1 MKNRFTLLFL
11 LFFVVFYQF
20 ALSQSPNWFNT
31 KDEIIAIHPRVGFQY
46 DLYFTDFNGFLGT
59 VDCGLFKKG
68 FGWGIPIGIGF
79 EKYITD
85 KSFASLFFDYHIN
98 KGYLVQE
105 ITFPMR
111 DLNNGKVI
119 TVNTENQ
126 LNVAINYLEISPN
139 YGMNF
144 ISRNN
149 ILTRLSGSIKLSLP
163 ITNTFEQTEKIISP
177 EGAVFI
183 NSGDIRTK
191 IRPLADGKIQT
202 MNQPLITPELGIEA
216 LTKDFGTYKFSLG
229 YQVND
234 YTSDSKWNSLQFKF
248 EAGYRFAI
256 HKPEEKPKPEP
267 VITPSVE
274 PVPIPSP
281 LPPDPVLSIKN
292 IDIQGQIEIGNEL
305 LSSLP
310 IVNSVFFSNNSVSIP
325 SNYKFTGKLGNYF
338 SGDAVLAHNYLL
350 TRIAEI
356 IKKNPSSSIVLQS
369 STSNEPNEQKL
380 PELSS
385 GRANS
390 LKQSLINVGIPENKI
405 KLEVLTYPKNP
416 SNQDF
421 PEGIEENQRV
431 DIIVKNAPLQEYVDL
446 QKYANFKGV
455 AKVELMALDL
465 GGKSVEISNN
475 HSNSKLVISKSGTYE
490 IPLDYR
496 LDDNFKPDELVLKYN
511 LNGKNQSIEKIINY
525 ENYSKKQV
533 DLNLENFVA
542 ILRFDY
548 NSAIISEANKQ
559 LLQQLAQKLPNG
571 STIQILGSTDE
582 LGTAQ
587 RNAVLA
593 EERAQNT
600 MNYINSISKNKF
612 TIEVGT
618 SQDKFNESTPQ
629 GRFLNRSIRI
639 RVKQ

>member
-1 MKNRFTLLFL
+1 MKNRFILLFL
-11 LFFVVFYQF
+11 LFFVAFYQF
-20 ALSQSPNWFNT
+20 GVAQNPDWFNT

-46 DLYFTDFNGFLGT
+46 DLYFTDFNGFIGS
-59 VDCGLFKKG
+59 VDCGIFKKG
-68 FGWGIPIGIGF
+68 FGWGIPIGLTF

-85 KSFASLFFDYHIN
+85 NSFAGLYFDYQIN
-98 KGYLVQE
+98 KGYLLQK
-105 ITFPMR
+105 ISFPMR

-126 LNVAINYLEISPN
+126 LDVAINYLEISPS
-139 YGMNF
+139 YGIHSF
-144 ISRNN
+144 SRNN

-163 ITNTFEQTEKIISP
+163 ITNTFEQREEIISP

-183 NSGDIRTK
+183 NAGDIRTK
-191 IRPLADGKIQT
+191 IRPLANGKIQT

-216 LTKDFGTYKFSLG
+216 LTKDFGTFKFSLG

-234 YTSDSKWNSLQFKF
+234 YTSDSKWKSLQFKF

-256 HKPEEKPKPEP
+256 HKPEEKPKPKPILEP
-267 VITPSVE
+267 PVQ

-281 LPPDPVLSIKN
+281 LPPAPVLSIKN
-292 IDIQGQIEIGNEL
+292 IDVQGQIEIGNEL

-310 IVNSVFFSNNSVSIP
+310 IVNSVFFSKNSGSIP
-325 SNYKFTGKLGNYF
+325 SNYKFSGTLGNYF
-338 SGDAVLAHNYLL
+338 SGDAVLAHDYLL
-350 TRIAEI
+350 ARIAEI
-356 IKKNPSSSIVLQS
+356 IKKNPNSSIVLQS
-369 STSNEPNEQKL
+369 ATSNEPNEQKL

-385 GRANS
+385 SRANS
-390 LKQSLINVGIPENKI
+390 VKQALINLGIPQNKI

-446 QKYANFKGV
+446 QKYANFKGA

-465 GGKSVEISNN
+465 DGKSVDISNN
-475 HSNSKLVISKSGTYE
+475 LSTTKLNISKSGTYE

-496 LDDNFKPDELVLKYN
+496 LDDNYKPDELVLNYN
-511 LNGKNQSIEKIINY
+511 LNGKQLSVKETINY
-525 ENYSKKQV
+525 DEFTKKQV
-533 DLNLENFVA
+533 DLNLNNFVA

-559 LLQQLAQKLPNG
+559 LLQQLAEKLPDG

-600 MNYINSISKNKF
+600 MNYINSISKGKF
-612 TIEVGT
+612 TIEIGT
-618 SQDKFNESTPQ
+618 SQEKFNESTPQ

-639 RVKQ
+639 RVKK